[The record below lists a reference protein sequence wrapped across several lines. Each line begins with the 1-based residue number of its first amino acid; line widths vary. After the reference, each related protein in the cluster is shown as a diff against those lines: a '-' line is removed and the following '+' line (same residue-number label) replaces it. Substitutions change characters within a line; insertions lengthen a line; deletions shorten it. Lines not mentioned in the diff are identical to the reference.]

1 MPKPP
6 KYTFHV
12 ESMVASRTGD
22 PGVIVTVNG
31 ADFAVNMTPD
41 SARELATNIFRAAE
55 AADSD
60 AFVFSFFRDEV
71 GLSREDA
78 GAMLH
83 QFREHREK
91 ARKE

>member
-6 KYTFHV
+6 EYTFHV

-31 ADFAVNMTPD
+31 ADFTVNMTPD
-41 SARELATNIFRAAE
+41 SARKLATNIFRAAE
-55 AADSD
+55 AAESD
-60 AFVFSFFRDEV
+60 AFVFSFFHNEL
-71 GLSREDA
+71 GLSVENA
-78 GAMLH
+78 GTMLH

-91 ARKE
+91 EMGE